1 MRFSL
6 AMWYNAWMSQREPVG
21 DPGSIPVGGS
31 FFFFLLF
38 FFNLDI
44 VKVMTVFSFRLKSFN
59 F

>member
-1 MRFSL
+1 MWFSL
-6 AMWYNAWMSQREPVG
+6 AKWYNAWISQREPVG
-21 DPGSIPVGGS
+21 GPGSIPVEGS

>member
-1 MRFSL
+1 M
-6 AMWYNAWMSQREPVG
+6 REPVG
-21 DPGSIPVGGS
+21 GPGSIPVGGS
-31 FFFFLLF
+31 SFFFFLF